1 MLTFPR
7 VETETLLIF
16 TFTKGFV
23 TFVDIPA
30 PHNVTQPFIVDA
42 LE

>member
-7 VETETLLIF
+7 VETETLLILIL
-16 TFTKGFV
+16 TNGFV